1 MVDSPLRLEL
11 LATDPGSAARRG
23 ILHTPHGAVQLPAFM
38 PVGTQATVK
47 GCTIDM
53 LRATGAEMVLG
64 NAYHLAV
71 RPGADVIEELG
82 GLHRFMGWDG
92 PILTDSG
99 GFQVFSL
106 ERLCRVTDEAV
117 EFRSHVDGR
126 LITLSPERVVQIQ
139 ESLGSDVAM
148 VLDHVVALPSEPAAI
163 EDACR
168 RTVAWAARSRAAA
181 RRPDS
186 GTVCDRAGRVG
197 SRPASLVCR
206 AAGGAGFSRLRG
218 GRSECR
224 RDSGRDVCGL
234 GCHLPAASGAPA
246 AVLDGGGAAGGYLA
260 GDRPRHRFV

>member
-1 MVDSPLRLEL
+1 MVDSPLSLEL
-11 LATDPGSAARRG
+11 LATDPASAARRG

-53 LRATGAEMVLG
+53 LRATGAELVLG

-82 GLHRFMGWDG
+82 GLHHFMGWDG

-126 LITLSPERVVQIQ
+126 LITLSPERV
-139 ESLGSDVAM
+139 GADPG
-148 VLDHVVALPSEPAAI
+148 VVGQ
-163 EDACR
+163 R
-168 RTVAWAARSRAAA
+168 R
-181 RRPDS
+181 
-186 GTVCDRAGRVG
+186 GHGVG
-197 SRPASLVCR
+197 SRGGVAERTGGHRGRVSADRRVGRAVPRRRPA
-206 AAGGAGFSRLRG
+206 ARLRDCL
-218 GRSECR
+218 RSSR
-224 RDSGRDVCGL
+224 
-234 GCHLPAASGAPA
+234 
-246 AVLDGGGAAGGYLA
+246 AGWIPPCVA
-260 GDRPRHRFV
+260 GVPSNW